1 MEYVQYLKNED
12 KRETQGEAETGERVS
27 VCVRERERY
36 MRGHDK
42 TEEETKR
49 YIEIDK
55 ITERKTGEERRKE
68 MKPNQYIA
76 LLSNETG
83 VQCSGI
89 NGQINLLLKP

>member
-1 MEYVQYLKNED
+1 MAK
-12 KRETQGEAETGERVS
+12 AETGAIES
-27 VCVRERERY
+27 ECVCERERERY

-55 ITERKTGEERRKE
+55 STERKTGEERRKNI
-68 MKPNQYIA
+68 KPNQNVA
-76 LLSNETG
+76 LLSNETE

-89 NGQINLLLKP
+89 NGQINLLLRP